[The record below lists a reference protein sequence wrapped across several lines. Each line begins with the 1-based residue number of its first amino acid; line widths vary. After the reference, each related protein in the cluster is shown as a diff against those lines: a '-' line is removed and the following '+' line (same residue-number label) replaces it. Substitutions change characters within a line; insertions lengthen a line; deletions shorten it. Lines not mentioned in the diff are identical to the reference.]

1 MYPADL
7 MLVKRSSWQRSGLD
21 GNCPHHKC
29 QFKNKHKE
37 NNRVP
42 SLFDFDQI
50 DVKIGVFRWKICSV
64 LALKLRYVINKIK
77 NR

>member
-1 MYPADL
+1 MSKTKLLAE
-7 MLVKRSSWQRSGLD
+7 KRPRRELS
-21 GNCPHHKC
+21 PHKC
-29 QFKNKHKE
+29 QFKNQHKE